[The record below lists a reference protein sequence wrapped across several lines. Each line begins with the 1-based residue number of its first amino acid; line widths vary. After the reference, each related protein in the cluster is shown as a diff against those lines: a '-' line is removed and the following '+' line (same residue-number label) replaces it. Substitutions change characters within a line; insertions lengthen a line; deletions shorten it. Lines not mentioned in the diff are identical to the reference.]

1 MRFFQASYGKPDNIN
16 WKLFNLSP
24 GIPQDMCDF
33 FEKVGTRN
41 APQNLNPQDMRDEAG
56 NPLLLREICSQDRII
71 GLTQVQYGEVDNTGR
86 PKITAHGFLFSA
98 DDHVLRDPNE
108 ILSVSDENFT
118 FGSQATNPVDSLQ
131 YEPRFT
137 LASAME
143 TAGLSEN
150 NLLKL
155 MACVNISLVS
165 QTDYPLFLLDCRE
178 EQRMKAVMY
187 CIYMALPYSLRYLLS
202 FSNANNFS
210 RSLCKSISFVRQAPT
225 GAYWYHLDNGET
237 NVELEDIGQNPDQYP
252 FLYRLREYGAAQFDT
267 YCQQLQAKLDE
278 MQLSW
283 SQDYETLKMADV
295 MLDGLAFLQKKD
307 DQKLTRFLFE
317 TVSYAPLQN
326 QKVDDYLAQV
336 LKIYAERGL
345 VPNEILLKKLQ
356 VRALKTSSAA
366 YGEIYRHMQASSLI
380 QQGQSEVSAFL
391 AQQSNENPEEFR
403 KWCTYLEKFDNG
415 HEMVGGYYTFRVSQS
430 TSLDDL
436 LETVREGHRYLDTKA
451 FSEAILDK
459 IQNFTRQ
466 AFTREFTGPD
476 SCVEIQEACD
486 HALSECFPQMS
497 RQEIEGIL
505 CRLIDEYW
513 DRFRFETFQFTSV
526 KMTNYQTMASESHP
540 TYQKVERLI
549 RFYEELMEAERNISA
564 FPYQL
569 ADTLSELFD
578 NQIFTPRECDVLV
591 PMIQKLVCTH
601 LRART
606 NRDFVFWFNVADL
619 TARDNSAGMEQ
630 MLRWNLPVLTDDDCF
645 ESALQEQGF
654 LQNLDLIIRLIG
666 DGKNRTGL
674 LGKLDPRSDEFK
686 LMKRRQVRL
695 LNLQQEF
702 EKAEKQRARS
712 EEKHRRQQEKQQRS
726 FPEEEEPTYYP
737 RDISM
742 EESRDLYSHSE
753 DMPVEEREDSSP
765 FSLKKLG
772 NLFRGRKNK

>member
-187 CIYMALPYSLRYLLS
+187 CIYMSLPYSLRYLLS

-210 RSLCKSISFVRQAPT
+210 RSLCKSISFVRQAPA

-252 FLYRLREYGAAQFDT
+252 FLYRLREYGAARFDT

-307 DQKLTRFLFE
+307 DHKLTRFLFE

-415 HEMVGGYYTFRVSQS
+415 HEMAGGYYTFRVSQS

-505 CRLIDEYW
+505 CSLIDEYW

-540 TYQKVERLI
+540 TCQKVERLI

-569 ADTLSELFD
+569 ADTLSQLFD
-578 NQIFTPRECDVLV
+578 NQSFTPRECDVLV

-645 ESALQEQGF
+645 ESALQEQGL

-702 EKAEKQRARS
+702 EKVEKQRAKS

-726 FPEEEEPTYYP
+726 LPEEEEPTYYP

>member
-187 CIYMALPYSLRYLLS
+187 CIYMSLPYSLRYLLS

-210 RSLCKSISFVRQAPT
+210 RSLCKSISFVRQAPA

-252 FLYRLREYGAAQFDT
+252 FLYRLREYGAARFDT

-415 HEMVGGYYTFRVSQS
+415 HEMAGGYYTFRVSQS

-505 CRLIDEYW
+505 CSLIDEYW

-540 TYQKVERLI
+540 TCQKVERLI

-564 FPYQL
+564 FPYQV

-578 NQIFTPRECDVLV
+578 NQSFTPRECDVLV

-645 ESALQEQGF
+645 ESALQEQGL

-702 EKAEKQRARS
+702 EKVEKQRAKS

-726 FPEEEEPTYYP
+726 LPEEEEPTYYP

>member
-187 CIYMALPYSLRYLLS
+187 CIYMSLPYSLRYLLS

-210 RSLCKSISFVRQAPT
+210 RSLCKSISFVRQAPA

-252 FLYRLREYGAAQFDT
+252 FLYRLREYGAARFDT

-307 DQKLTRFLFE
+307 DHKLTRFLFE

-415 HEMVGGYYTFRVSQS
+415 HEMAGGYYTFRVSQS

-505 CRLIDEYW
+505 CSLIDEYW

-540 TYQKVERLI
+540 TCQKVERLI

-569 ADTLSELFD
+569 ADTLSQLFD
-578 NQIFTPRECDVLV
+578 NQSFTPRECDVLV

-645 ESALQEQGF
+645 ESALQEQGL

-686 LMKRRQVRL
+686 LMKRRQIRL

-702 EKAEKQRARS
+702 EKVEKQRARS
-712 EEKHRRQQEKQQRS
+712 EEKYRRQQEKQQRS
-726 FPEEEEPTYYP
+726 LPEEEEPTYYP

>member
-252 FLYRLREYGAAQFDT
+252 FLYRLREYGIAQFDT

-307 DQKLTRFLFE
+307 DHKLTRFLFE

-391 AQQSNENPEEFR
+391 AQQCNENPEEFR

-415 HEMVGGYYTFRVSQS
+415 HEMVGGYYTLRVSQS

-505 CRLIDEYW
+505 CSLIDEYW

-526 KMTNYQTMASESHP
+526 KMINYQTMASESHP

-569 ADTLSELFD
+569 ADTLSQLFD
-578 NQIFTPRECDVLV
+578 NQSFTPRECDVLV

-645 ESALQEQGF
+645 ESALQEQGL

-702 EKAEKQRARS
+702 EKAEKQRAKS

-726 FPEEEEPTYYP
+726 LPEEEEPTYYS